1 MKERIKNWYGMNN
14 NHSLDD
20 ERFFDIVIDSITD
33 KISIEIFREAIME
46 VNPKITEDEFISIY
60 CRYEEL
66 RTFLTYYLKL
76 S

>member
-1 MKERIKNWYGMNN
+1 MNN

-46 VNPKITEDEFISIY
+46 VNPTITEDEFFSIY